1 MRTQRLTAYRS
12 GYCCILGRP
21 NAGKSTLLNRFCGE
35 KVAIVTDKPQT
46 TRDMITAM
54 KTTPSAQIIFLDTP
68 GLHESPKEL
77 NKIMQAAAKNAAESA
92 DMLLVIFDPREKSA
106 REDLHLARQ
115 LAGSAKPVIAAI
127 NKIDLV
133 DKLMLLPVMQM
144 LADEGIADIYPVSA
158 KTGEGVEALEQG
170 IAAYL
175 PEGPM
180 LYPEDQLTDQ
190 NERFLAAEIIREKLF
205 QYTHKEIPY
214 SSAVIVEEY
223 KERNEK
229 LNAVRAVIYVE
240 RDSQRGIVI
249 GQGGQMI
256 KQIGQAAREELE
268 QRFGKK
274 FFLELNVKTRKD
286 WTKDE
291 KFLKEIERQY
301 KG

>member
-1 MRTQRLTAYRS
+1 MTAYRS

-54 KTTPSAQIIFLDTP
+54 KTTPAAQIIFLDTP

-77 NKIMQAAAKNAAESA
+77 NIIMQAAAKNAAESA
-92 DMLLVIFDPREKSA
+92 DMLLVIFDPRDKSA

-115 LAGSAKPVIAAI
+115 LAGSAKPVVAAI

-133 DKLMLLPVMQM
+133 NKVLLLPVMQM
-144 LADEGIADIYPVSA
+144 LADEGVAEIYPISA
-158 KTGEGVEALEQG
+158 KTGEGVAELELG
-170 IAAYL
+170 IAAHL

-180 LYPEDQLTDQ
+180 LYPEEQLTDQ
-190 NERFLAAEIIREKLF
+190 NERFLASEIIREKLF
-205 QYTHKEIPY
+205 LYTHKEIPY

-223 KERNEK
+223 KERNEN

-274 FFLELNVKTRKD
+274 YFLELNVKTRKD